1 VPIAGPVGGVSFTA
15 GEFSSEI
22 FAGGRDLTM
31 DWVRWHENYKA
42 SRSLKARL
50 LVVREHLSKCFDSQ
64 PPGVI
69 QVLSI
74 CAGDARDLIGL
85 LATHPRKID
94 VKAHLIENNAE
105 LVESGRKIIV
115 EAGFEEQLQFV
126 VADATISSTY
136 LGLAPVDVVLMA
148 GVFGNLRSE
157 EVARLIGSLGSL
169 CKCGGYVVWTRHR
182 RLHNGLN
189 QIALIRQL
197 FSESDFEEVL
207 IEDTSDDRF
216 TVGSHHYKGVGQ
228 VLRGGVKLFE
238 FTGYDQI

>member
-1 VPIAGPVGGVSFTA
+1 MNLS
-15 GEFSSEI
+15 
-22 FAGGRDLTM
+22 M
-31 DWVRWHENYKA
+31 DWVKWHENYKA
-42 SRSLKARL
+42 SPSLKARL
-50 LVVREHLSKCFDSQ
+50 LVVREHLSRCFDSL

-85 LATHPRKID
+85 LATHPRKMD
-94 VKAHLIENNAE
+94 VRAHLVENNVE
-105 LVESGRKIIV
+105 LVENGQKVII
-115 EAGFEEQLQFV
+115 EAAFEEQLQFV
-126 VADATISSTY
+126 IADATISSTY
-136 LGLAPVDVVLMA
+136 LGLAPVDVVLMS

-157 EVARLIGSLGSL
+157 EVARLIGSLGLL

-207 IEDTSDDRF
+207 IENTSDNKF
-216 TVGSHHYKGVGQ
+216 AIGSHRYKGAGQ

-238 FTGYDQI
+238 FTGYDKI